1 MTRFACVL
9 ILPRFLT
16 ESATQEYHN
25 AIGLRELGQG
35 LKDAATRTTAKTAT
49 ATGAGAGCA

>member
-9 ILPRFLT
+9 TLPRFLT

-35 LKDAATRTTAKTAT
+35 LKDAATRTAAKTAT
-49 ATGAGAGCA
+49 ATGAGAGGA